1 MTSNVPFALLLLS
14 GNATGSRPQ
23 TNLTTIISDPSS
35 LMDLSRQ
42 QTINIAVI
50 AVAIAVVVIFFLV
63 LFPKKH

>member
-1 MTSNVPFALLLLS
+1 
-14 GNATGSRPQ
+14 
-23 TNLTTIISDPSS
+23 
-35 LMDLSRQ
+35 MDLSRQ